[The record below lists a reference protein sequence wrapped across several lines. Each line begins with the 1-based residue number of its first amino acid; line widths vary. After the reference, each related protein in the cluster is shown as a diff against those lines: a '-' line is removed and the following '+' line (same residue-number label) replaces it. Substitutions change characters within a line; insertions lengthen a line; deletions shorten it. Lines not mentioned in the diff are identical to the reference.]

1 MPYLGDSDSNLENY
15 CHIWNQGP
23 GICLIAKF
31 GAEKKKILEFVNKNI

>member
-31 GAEKKKILEFVNKNI
+31 GARKISKNFLYGYF